1 MNTGERERENTESL
15 VNVGLYYDVKEG
27 MEKDFEKMFSGVIDY
42 LKANAEGFIE
52 AKLYKDTSSSE
63 YLILSLWKTRESF
76 RNFMESRA
84 FHETTTSGK
93 NLLKGQPFHRIFIPG
108 E

>member
-1 MNTGERERENTESL
+1 MGERERENTESL

-27 MEKDFEKMFSGVIDY
+27 MEGEFEKIFSGVIEY
-42 LKANAEGFIE
+42 LKDNASGLID
-52 AKLYKDTSSSE
+52 AKLYKDTRSSE
-63 YLILSLWKTRESF
+63 YLILSMWKSKESF

-84 FHETTTSGK
+84 FHETTTAGK
-93 NLLKGQPFHRIFIPG
+93 ALLKSQPFHRIFIPG